1 MFIYFQPA
9 RHTKLEKADIL
20 EMTVKHLQTVQRSQL
35 ALAVQTDPNV
45 LHKFKAG
52 FADCTDEV
60 SRYITQMDG
69 VDTVVKQR
77 LIGHLG
83 NCVGG
88 LQQLGP
94 YSNYASS
101 YPQAAPAFA
110 AALSQPQ
117 HAMPLPQ
124 DLNNNGG
131 RIQMGGVQLI
141 PSRLPTGEL
150 ALVMPNSSNLPYFP
164 SASFQSGLSAPLEH
178 PIPTAPRISAFNSVQ
193 KPIAKHLTANSPPL
207 SPASSVSS
215 GEDSMP
221 PSDYQSMATTPPL
234 QSQQNMMNLFPTPP
248 SGGSVQL
255 VLHTGKVTVQQPQ
268 ISSTTEHTRIKPLSV
283 ITNTAT
289 NTVTAPKKRPY
300 PADHLEDNGNSGL
313 LQLTTDEPSAKMF
326 KSNTNTSANG
336 VNARLN
342 NNNNGADD
350 VHGDMWRPW

>member
-1 MFIYFQPA
+1 
-9 RHTKLEKADIL
+9 
-20 EMTVKHLQTVQRSQL
+20 MTVKHLQTVQRSQL
-35 ALAVQTDPNV
+35 AMAVQTDPNV

-94 YSNYASS
+94 YNAYGSS
-101 YPQAAPAFA
+101 YAQPAPAFSS
-110 AALSQPQ
+110 ALNQPQ

-164 SASFQSGLSAPLEH
+164 SASFQSGLSTPVNH
-178 PIPTAPRISAFNSVQ
+178 PIPPVPRISAFNSVK
-193 KPIAKHLTANSPPL
+193 KPIAKHLSANSPPL

-215 GEDSMP
+215 GEESMP
-221 PSDYQSMATTPPL
+221 PSDFQSLATTPPL
-234 QSQQNMMNLFPTPP
+234 QTQQNMMNLFPTPP
-248 SGGSVQL
+248 SGGSVHI
-255 VLHTGKVTVQQPQ
+255 VLPSGKITVQQPQ
-268 ISSTTEHTRIKPLSV
+268 ISSTTEPMRIKPLSV
-283 ITNTAT
+283 ITNTPT
-289 NTVTAPKKRPY
+289 NAVPKKRPY
-300 PADHLEDNGNSGL
+300 PAEHLEDNANAGL
-313 LQLTTDEPSAKMF
+313 LQLSNDEPSTKMF
-326 KSNTNTSANG
+326 KSNNTVPANG
-336 VNARLN
+336 ARH
-342 NNNNGADD
+342 NNNNGVDD
-350 VHGDMWRPW
+350 LHGDMWRPW